1 MRLHG
6 RSPKHRDLT
15 VARDYL
21 QLFQE
26 FFIMVL
32 FTFEMRCWLAAAAL
46 GAMLGSAAYAQPTAV
61 TPPLVSPVSATTAPA
76 SEKSV
81 ASASAFNGYK
91 PYTDEPLGNWKA
103 ANDNVAQIGGW
114 REYAKQAQQPDDTP
128 APTNKAGENI
138 PKAAEVP
145 TTKGKP

>member
-1 MRLHG
+1 
-6 RSPKHRDLT
+6 
-15 VARDYL
+15 
-21 QLFQE
+21 
-26 FFIMVL
+26 MVL
-32 FTFEMRCWLAAAAL
+32 FTFEMRCLLVAAAL
-46 GAMLGSAAYAQPTAV
+46 GAMLNSAAYAQPSGLT
-61 TPPLVSPVSATTAPA
+61 TTSAS

-128 APTNKAGENI
+128 APTNKAGENM

-145 TTKGKP
+145 ITKAKP